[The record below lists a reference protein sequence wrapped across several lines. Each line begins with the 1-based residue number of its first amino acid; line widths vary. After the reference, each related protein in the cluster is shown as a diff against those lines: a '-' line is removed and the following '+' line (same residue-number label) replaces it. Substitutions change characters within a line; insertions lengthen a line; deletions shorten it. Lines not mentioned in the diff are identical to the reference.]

1 MDDFEPIHV
10 YVPADSAD
18 PRLERDLP
26 EGVIVHYGPP
36 LHPDDTAVVDGIPVT
51 SVSRTLIDMAEEVD
65 IDELRGLFANAR
77 DRGLLDPEEM
87 AAARARVEWRP
98 SLAMLDEVIAEFC

>member
-10 YVPADSAD
+10 YVPADCTD
-18 PRLERDLP
+18 PRVTRDLP
-26 EGVIVHYGPP
+26 EGVIVHFGHE
-36 LHPDDTAVVDGIPVT
+36 LHPDDLTVIDGIPVT
-51 SVSRTLIDMAEEVD
+51 SVSRTLIDMAEEVY

-98 SLAMLDEVIAEFC
+98 SLEMLDEVIAEFC